1 MRKGKN
7 TCNHSDSERWYDKID
22 DYRWL
27 FWVIFCLAVLFIII
41 AFFVFKWGHPFMF
54 RNDSYVVDSTLFGT
68 YGDFIGGVLGTIFTI
83 ISVFFLLVTFRH
95 QRIVTK
101 DNHKQMET
109 QRFNDLFFELLHLYQ
124 SEVDELCGSSQIID
138 SMEKKDDGKIRVQGK
153 DWNYNNKDYFDF
165 EKEKIQKKYRNRKSY
180 IENIKQSVNYYM
192 LFYIENRSK
201 IGAYFRTLYRIYELI
216 DCSSEISEKQKKEY
230 SKIVRAQLTES
241 ELFFIRYNAMTIY
254 GKSFVKYINKYNIL
268 KHLPAF
274 ELLEFKDWW
283 GKDSN
288 SPGLNI
294 VEREGINIIYSL
306 IRKKLQEVLKKSSSN
321 NYVVE
326 LMPDDEAKY
335 QISMTLIQQ
344 YDFSVTITIKT
355 DSTKMTNEFLGFN
368 KMEEKRIQQLMDC
381 FLKELFMYS
390 NFCKLNN
397 LEDGDFYSQPIFS
410 QNNVTTIICGVKSKS
425 NELLKIK
432 YSNN

>member
-1 MRKGKN
+1 
-7 TCNHSDSERWYDKID
+7 
-22 DYRWL
+22 
-27 FWVIFCLAVLFIII
+27 
-41 AFFVFKWGHPFMF
+41 MF

-283 GKDSN
+283 GKDNN

-294 VEREGINIIYSL
+294 VEREGVNIIYSL
-306 IRKKLQEVLKKSSSN
+306 ITKSLKDVFKQSSSN
-321 NYVVE
+321 DYDYMVT
-326 LMPDDEAKY
+326 LMPDDDAKY
-335 QISMTLIQQ
+335 QISMALKQH
-344 YDFSVTITIKT
+344 YDFMITITIKNKAT
-355 DSTKMTNEFLGFN
+355 IFTREFMGFKKMD
-368 KMEEKRIQQLMDC
+368 EKRIQQLFDC
-381 FLKELFMYS
+381 FLKEIFMYS
-390 NFCKLNN
+390 NFHQFNN
-397 LEDGDFYSQPIFS
+397 LGDEDFYSKPIVT
-410 QNNVTTIICGVKSKS
+410 QNNVTTIICGVKTKN
-425 NELLKIK
+425 NEPLKIK
-432 YSNN
+432 FSNN

>member
-1 MRKGKN
+1 MRKLLDTIKSWFGN
-7 TCNHSDSERWYDKID
+7 ARFY
-22 DYRWL
+22 
-27 FWVIFCLAVLFIII
+27 FII
-41 AFFVFKWGHPFMF
+41 AFLFLIFAMFCFTWRIWGSLSFKLPINPEIWGQF
-54 RNDSYVVDSTLFGT
+54 
-68 YGDFIGGVLGTIFTI
+68 GDFVGGTLGVAFSL
-83 ISVFFLLVTFRH
+83 ISVMLVVWTFNT
-95 QRIVTK
+95 QNKTA
-101 DNHKQMET
+101 ET

-283 GKDSN
+283 GKDNN

-294 VEREGINIIYSL
+294 VEREGVNIIYSL
-306 IRKKLQEVLKKSSSN
+306 ITKSLKDVFKQSSSN
-321 NYVVE
+321 DYMVT
-326 LMPDDEAKY
+326 LMPDDDAKY
-335 QISMTLIQQ
+335 QISMALRQH
-344 YDFSVTITIKT
+344 YDFMITITIKNKAT
-355 DSTKMTNEFLGFN
+355 IFTREFMGFKKMD
-368 KMEEKRIQQLMDC
+368 EKRIQQLFDC
-381 FLKELFMYS
+381 FLKEIFMYS
-390 NFCKLNN
+390 NFHQFNN
-397 LEDGDFYSQPIFS
+397 LGDEDFYSKPIVT
-410 QNNVTTIICGVKSKS
+410 QNNVTTIICGVKTKN
-425 NELLKIK
+425 NEPLKIK
-432 YSNN
+432 FSNN